1 MPTENE
7 KDSLLSLFQEEK
19 KHKFT
24 KDGFVLIVNEKDYE
38 KLSLLE
44 EDASIKMEK
53 VFHYIFSGQLKKV
66 KDLFDYLQGL
76 RDKRLQDESSKSYQ
90 SNEDNSNNY
99 DENSKD
105 NV

>member
-1 MPTENE
+1 MPINDE

-44 EDASIKMEK
+44 EDASIKMDK
-53 VFHYIFSGQLKKV
+53 VFSFMLSSQTKKV
-66 KDLFDYLQGL
+66 KDLFDYLQDL
-76 RDKRLQDESSKSYQ
+76 KDKRLS
-90 SNEDNSNNY
+90 
-99 DENSKD
+99 
-105 NV
+105 VGTP